1 MTTTLQDYFP
11 VVIEIIMIVMLIANL
26 LFIIYFNDVVTDYA
40 ERVKKKYYCIHIQLL
55 INFSLT
61 AMVTDY
67 AEHGVLGQGMCGM
80 NVRSLLM

>member
-40 ERVKKKYYCIHIQLL
+40 ELELTPTVKEKATNAFKQAFFASVYQ
-55 INFSLT
+55 
-61 AMVTDY
+61 
-67 AEHGVLGQGMCGM
+67 
-80 NVRSLLM
+80 